1 MIKFNFARAA
11 IASAVLGSA
20 LVSTPLLAQ
29 QKPISGGT
37 SGGVEGRDVSA
48 GTSGYGSTDGQSIS
62 TGGTADAEARNGGT
76 VNTNVDTRTNDRRGS
91 TRATADA
98 RDEDERAR
106 SRTRTVTRQG
116 EVVRSSTMSKYK
128 ERGQPPVRDV
138 VRTSTTPKGTRTNT
152 NGSSD

>member
-1 MIKFNFARAA
+1 MKTFKFGKAGLAS
-11 IASAVLGSA
+11 ILMASAF
-20 LVSTPLLAQ
+20 VSTPLLAQ
-29 QKPISGGT
+29 QQPISGGT
-37 SGGVEGRDVSA
+37 SGGVQGRDVSA
-48 GTSGYGSTDGQSIS
+48 NTSGYGSTDGQSIS
-62 TGGTADAEARNGGT
+62 TGGTADAAARNGGT
-76 VNTNVDTRTNDRRGS
+76 ADTSVNTRTNDRRGT
-91 TRATADA
+91 TRATANA